1 MNIFI
6 GIVCVLYFIYNAWD
20 MNIEKN
26 EETGE
31 YLLFYSD
38 IFSNFERKYIKLW

>member
-1 MNIFI
+1 MSAIVAVLIFLYLT
-6 GIVCVLYFIYNAWD
+6 VLFFEP
-20 MNIEKN
+20 NIEKN

-38 IFSNFERKYIKLW
+38 IFSNFERKYITLW